1 MVLCYCN
8 YLGGDGFGVS
18 VASSSFDAFGPDAFA
33 APSTAEFDAFGDD
46 GFAST
51 AAAVEAGGD
60 DGFGAV
66 LSATS
71 NDLLDGLDDD
81 TPCAVL
87 TTTSVRPS
95 TAPAAVASSQNAASL
110 FNPFEDDELTSSAS
124 DFPPAH
130 PSWTSNTA
138 LARSSSAPVSN
149 VVAMLDIFGDDLL
162 TPDTAATT
170 PGSGASTITTNFS
183 NSDNFSVKKPRNP
196 LDVLSLYD
204 AAPPSSAPKNAM
216 MGSAPT
222 KPMKP
227 FTPGVSPMAGG
238 TGIGQS
244 GMGQFGMGS
253 GSSSGMGSVGGRT
266 AGMSTSTQKPGQSSG
281 LPLTADSFSLGLS
294 SAPAP
299 LTQQGSG
306 GWGAGM
312 GMGMGMAGRPQQFQA
327 NPPGSVGSRQQ
338 QQSSDPFDTIN
349 MFKR

>member
-1 MVLCYCN
+1 MVLFYCN
-8 YLGGDGFGVS
+8 CLGGDGFGVS

-81 TPCAVL
+81 TPCAI
-87 TTTSVRPS
+87 TTTSARPS
-95 TAPAAVASSQNAASL
+95 TAPAAVVSSQNAASL
-110 FNPFEDDELTSSAS
+110 FNPFEDDELTSSAL

-162 TPDTAATT
+162 TPGTAATT

-204 AAPPSSAPKNAM
+204 TAPPSSAPKNAM
-216 MGSAPT
+216 MGSAPA

-238 TGIGQS
+238 T

-266 AGMSTSTQKPGQSSG
+266 AGMSTSTQKPGPSSG

-306 GWGAGM
+306 GWGASPSGNR

-327 NPPGSVGSRQQ
+327 NPHGSVGSRQQQ